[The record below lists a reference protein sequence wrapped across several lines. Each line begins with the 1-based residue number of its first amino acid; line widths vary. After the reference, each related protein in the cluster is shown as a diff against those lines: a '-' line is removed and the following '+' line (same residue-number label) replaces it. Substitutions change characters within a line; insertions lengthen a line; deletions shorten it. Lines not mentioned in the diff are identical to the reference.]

1 MRTAYNRSNV
11 NIEGKEIE
19 YKPDNLIMVSR
30 RNMKMSCL
38 KCGKK
43 FLSEGP
49 SNRICT
55 KCNVI
60 NRKERVARYPA
71 IISFSELA
79 RNAE

>member
-30 RNMKMSCL
+30 LKKKTPCL
-38 KCGKK
+38 KCGTE
-43 FLSEGP
+43 FLSEG
-49 SNRICT
+49 SYNRICV

-60 NRKERVARYPA
+60 NRRERVVRNPV
-71 IISFSELA
+71 IFSFVELLP
-79 RNAE
+79 RQ

>member
-19 YKPDNLIMVSR
+19 CKPDNLTMVSR
-30 RNMKMSCL
+30 RNKKTPCL

-49 SNRICT
+49 YNRICVE
-55 KCNVI
+55 CNVI
-60 NRKERVARYPA
+60 NKGIRVVRNPA
-71 IISFSELA
+71 IFSFVELTDKV
-79 RNAE
+79 